1 MKQPFIKS
9 FSVLALIALVASCE
23 KSELTRYDQDDMIYV
38 YKEAYNT
45 KKDST
50 IYSFAIKSNDLLVD
64 TVKVAVRIMGTA
76 KDVDREVKLAPV
88 TESTDAIEG
97 THYTFLPYIIPAGA
111 FSADLPVVIKRTPD
125 MKTQTFTL
133 LLQVVESA
141 DFKPGVPSSPVTGN
155 FAGASLQ
162 YLIRMNDY
170 LTKPSN
176 WDTQL
181 VSVFGT
187 YSQVK
192 YKFVIDV
199 TGKTE
204 FVTGPAPLM
213 SFGELQYYKALVKVK
228 YTEYVAANG
237 PLTDELGGTVSF
249 P

>member
-1 MKQPFIKS
+1 MKQPFIKL
-9 FSVLALIALVASCE
+9 FSLLALTALISSCE
-23 KSELTRYDQDDMIYV
+23 KSELKSYDLDDMIYV

-50 IYSFAIKSNDLLVD
+50 IYSFAVKPNDLMVD

-76 KDVDREVKLAPV
+76 KNVDREVKFASVPGA
-88 TESTDAIEG
+88 TDAIEG
-97 THYTFLPYIIPAGA
+97 THYSFLPYVIPAGA
-111 FSADLPVVIKRTPD
+111 YSADLPIVVKRTPD

-181 VSVFGT
+181 ISVFGT

-192 YKFVIDV
+192 YKFIIDV

-204 FVTGPAPLM
+204 FVTGAAPLM
-213 SFGELQYYKALVKVK
+213 SFGELQYYKAYVKVK
-228 YTEYVAANG
+228 YTEYTDANG
-237 PLTDELGGTVSF
+237 PLIDELGGTVTF